1 MKPNNIMIDLETMDL
16 IPGAAIVSIGAVV
29 FDPRCNIVTEDT
41 FYVELDWKAQGRSI
55 NDDTVEWWGRQPP
68 KAKAALN
75 GTTALEEALD
85 DLSFW
90 IPPGASVWGNGPSFD
105 ISILEDA
112 YHSLGE
118 PTPWK
123 FWNVYD
129 CRTIKYLYE
138 SSRGGFDKKVGGNA
152 HNALHD
158 AKYQASYV
166 CEMWKAILNKRK

>member
-1 MKPNNIMIDLETMDL
+1 MTPNNVMIDLETMDL

-29 FDPRCNIVTEDT
+29 FDPRYNIVTEDT
-41 FYVELDWKAQGRSI
+41 FYAELEWKTQGRSI
-55 NDDTVEWWGRQPP
+55 DKGTVDWWRKQSP
-68 KAKAALN
+68 KARAALK
-75 GTTALEEALD
+75 GTTTLEDALG

-90 IPPGASVWGNGPSFD
+90 IPDGAQVWGNGPSFD

-112 YHSLGE
+112 YRSVGI

-123 FWNVYD
+123 FYNVYD

-138 SSRGGFDKKVGGNA
+138 SARGGFDKKVGGDT

-158 AKYQASYV
+158 AKHQVSYV
-166 CEMWKAILNKRK
+166 CAMWRSLLTK